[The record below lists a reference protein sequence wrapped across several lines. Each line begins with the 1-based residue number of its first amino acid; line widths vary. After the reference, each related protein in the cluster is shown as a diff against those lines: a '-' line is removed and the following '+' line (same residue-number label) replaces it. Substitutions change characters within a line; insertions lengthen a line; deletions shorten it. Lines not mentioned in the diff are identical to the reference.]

1 MKEVKFFVTS
11 DVSWYKD
18 FSDKISKALGVAFTR
33 VNNTIHLPKSTGEG
47 QFEFFELEEG
57 LGILKTSIKVNQ
69 NLKFKLLP
77 HQSNEYLIV
86 HFNQRPSKSFI
97 INSTGNKIF
106 VGKDWKGGVFYSGSG
121 SVIELVLQANE
132 LAKSVS
138 LIIHRIWISR
148 HLSNVNIS
156 LDKEQCRKFL
166 TNEGVQGFL
175 NLDIEILKTVEDI
188 HSMNAPAEWGK
199 VQLKGL
205 TFKLLSQCIL
215 TASDKNKSNRLDY
228 KDVMRVIQ
236 LKESLQQNNNQ
247 IWPKT
252 EVAARQ
258 CMMSRSK
265 FLRLFKLIYNKNYY
279 DLYQEIR
286 MQTAAEMLE
295 RGSSVAETGRF
306 VGFVNTSH
314 FSKVFKDHFFI
325 EPSQYKK

>member
-1 MKEVKFFVTS
+1 MKEVRFFVTS
-11 DVSWYKD
+11 DESWYKN
-18 FSDKISKALGVAFTR
+18 FSDKISKVLGVTFTK
-33 VNNTIHLPKSTGEG
+33 VNNTIHLPKSIGEG
-47 QFEFFELEEG
+47 KFEFFELEEG
-57 LGILKTSIKVNQ
+57 LGILNTGIKVYQ

-86 HFNQRPSKSFI
+86 HFNQRPSKSYIIDSANNKTFI
-97 INSTGNKIF
+97 GH
-106 VGKDWKGGVFYSGSG
+106 DWKGGVFYSGSG
-121 SVIELVLQANE
+121 LGVELVLPANE
-132 LAKSVS
+132 LEKSVS
-138 LIIHRIWISR
+138 LIIHRIWVHR
-148 HLSNVNIS
+148 YLSKNNNSFEIE
-156 LDKEQCRKFL
+156 LWNKFI
-166 TNEGVQGFL
+166 TNEGVQNFL
-175 NLDIEILKTVEDI
+175 DLNIDILKTVEDI
-188 HSMNAPAEWGK
+188 QSMNAPEEWGK
-199 VQLKGL
+199 VQLKGY

-215 TASDKNKSNRLDY
+215 AASNKNQSNKPDY

-236 LKESLQQNNNQ
+236 LKENLQQNNNQ

-252 EVAARQ
+252 EVASRQ